1 MPEQYSDRAAAIL
14 EGAVDLHV
22 HTDPDPYADRRMDA
36 RELVES
42 AIEHGLGGVVLKSH
56 EYNTQPLAWLL
67 NELYDDIDV
76 FGGMSLDHGVGGLNP
91 EAVRVAMRIG
101 TRIVWFPTFD
111 AAHWRSFRPQQFNS
125 LQPPMRVLEEGL
137 TLRADVHAI
146 LDELAEHDGVL
157 ATGHLAT
164 DETLALVWAAR
175 DRDIRTIVTHAS
187 FWIPT
192 EAQLEMADLG
202 AYIEHVGGVSLR
214 EEDGDEM
221 FATIVEQVRAVG
233 PQHVVISTDLGQA
246 QNPPPPEGFGALI
259 DRLLEA
265 GFSDEEVATMVRDN
279 PRTIVDD

>member
-1 MPEQYSDRAAAIL
+1 MPEPYSERAAAIL
-14 EGAVDLHV
+14 KGAVDIHV
-22 HTDPDPYADRRMDA
+22 HTGPDPYADRRMDA
-36 RELVES
+36 RELVED
-42 AIEHGLGGVVLKSH
+42 ARTHGLGGVVLKSH

-76 FGGMSLDHGVGGLNP
+76 YGGMSLDHGMGGLNP

-101 TRIVWFPTFD
+101 TRFVWFPTFD
-111 AAHWRSFRPQQFNS
+111 AAHWRGYRPQQFNS
-125 LQPPMRVLEEGL
+125 LQPPIRVLEEGL

-157 ATGHLAT
+157 ATGHLST
-164 DETLALVWAAR
+164 EETLALVWAAR

-192 EAQLEMADLG
+192 EAQKEMADLG
-202 AYIEHVGGVSLR
+202 AYIEHVGGLALR
-214 EEDGDEM
+214 EGGDEA
-221 FATIVEQVRAVG
+221 FATIVEQTRAVG

-246 QNPPPPEGFGALI
+246 ANPPPPEGFGVVI
-259 DRLLEA
+259 DRLLDV
-265 GFSDEEVATMVRDN
+265 GFSDEDVATMVRTN